1 MDDYN
6 SLLKT
11 SLDLKRKR
19 DDKYKEISKDRLFK
33 IAKKKIQTTMIGALD
48 SIEKHF
54 GFLWE
59 AEKELTAEQ
68 TQLKGIFEEARA
80 EILDRGN
87 TQIRNLQAEL
97 TNYDISWKRYK
108 LTLPMVEKQEEGEKD
123 GE

>member
-48 SIEKHF
+48 SIEKPF